1 MSVVKHKM
9 ILNNWD
15 ARFLDLAKLVSS
27 WSKDPSTKVGA
38 IIADRNNKIISMGYN
53 GFPVGIKDN
62 DRLNNRDLKYEI
74 IIHAECNAM
83 MFANVSLKGYK
94 LYTYPFM
101 PCPKCSSMIIQAGI
115 TTVVSYNNTP
125 ERWATN
131 FKLSTELFNEANIE
145 LILYDEI

>member
-1 MSVVKHKM
+1 
-9 ILNNWD
+9 
-15 ARFLDLAKLVSS
+15 
-27 WSKDPSTKVGA
+27 
-38 IIADRNNKIISMGYN
+38 MGYN

-115 TTVVSYNNTP
+115 TTVVSYNK
-125 ERWATN
+125 EGGEEGGD
-131 FKLSTELFNEANIE
+131 STQITEWPTINNPQ
-145 LILYDEI
+145 